1 MAVSGSIV
9 PLLMI
14 SLLAERLVEI
24 LKPILKTY
32 VKNWSPEKFSALW
45 EVCGLLAGL
54 ILAFGTQVN
63 FFSIVGLA
71 GNPWLGKFLAGIL
84 AGAGAQWMHEIL
96 SSLPYDTV
104 RHYRSQNGRMGK
116 RRTGSKKAVAFGP

>member
-24 LKPILKTY
+24 LKPIFKPF
-32 VKNWSPEKFSALW
+32 VKNWSPEKISALW
-45 EVCGLLAGL
+45 KVCGLLAGL

-63 FFSIVGLA
+63 FFSIIGLP
-71 GNPWLGKFLAGIL
+71 GNPWLGKFVAGIL
-84 AGAGAQWMHEIL
+84 AGAGTQWVHEIL
-96 SSLPYDTV
+96 SNLPYDTV
-104 RHYRSQNGRMGK
+104 RHYRSLKGASGQ
-116 RRTGSKKAVAFGP
+116 KKDRK